1 VFVSGTLTSKTAYGL
16 NQMLKVVT
24 KVLGQEHEEQGVC
37 DSTGIIDYQHNTVD
51 DHNVSGINK
60 EQIRIESVILV
71 GSFAAHLRLKNNC
84 WQKTWKIGH
93 FYLFW
98 FLKDEQIILIVWIV
112 GTEK

>member
-1 VFVSGTLTSKTAYGL
+1 MTATRFIQEYAHFVLLPNSFGCDKCVFVSGTLTSKTAYGL

-84 WQKTWKIGH
+84 
-93 FYLFW
+93 
-98 FLKDEQIILIVWIV
+98 
-112 GTEK
+112 